1 MYQLEAQMNFLKK
14 ETDDFTDALAADAK
28 RMVEDFEM
36 EAHNLGIVER
46 EADDILKVYFVS
58 S

>member
-1 MYQLEAQMNFLKK
+1 MNFLKK

-28 RMVEDFEM
+28 RMVEDFEV

-58 S
+58 FNF